1 MSVIEPRSW
10 CLRTETIRAWV
21 ASFVLTAPLGCYVA
35 VEPERRSL
43 AQNKRLHAMI
53 ADAVDGGIATDD
65 GRRLTQE
72 EAKIAFVSGWMIE
85 NGEQSDIIAFNGRPV
100 QLRRST
106 TTFTKEELGSLM
118 DYIES
123 ECAQRGIQLREP
135 S

>member
-10 CLRTETIRAWV
+10 CLRTADIRAWV
-21 ASFVLTAPLGCYVA
+21 ASFVLTAPLGCYVT

-53 ADAVDGGIATDD
+53 ADAVAGGLATDD
-65 GRRLTQE
+65 GRRLTHG

-85 NGEQSDIIAFNGRPV
+85 AGEESDIVAFNGRPV

-106 TTFTKEELGSLM
+106 KTFTKDELGSLM
-118 DYIES
+118 DFIEV
-123 ECAQRGIQLREP
+123 ECAKRGIQLRTDA
-135 S
+135 

>member
-1 MSVIEPRSW
+1 MSAVESRSW
-10 CLRTETIRAWV
+10 CLRTETIREWV
-21 ASFVLTAPLGCYVA
+21 ASFVLTAPLGCYVT

-53 ADAVDGGIATDD
+53 ADAVAGGLATDD
-65 GRRLTQE
+65 GRRLTHE

-85 NGEQSDIIAFNGRPV
+85 SGEESDIVAFNGRPV

-118 DYIES
+118 DFIDA
-123 ECAQRGIQLREP
+123 ECARRGIPLRTDA
-135 S
+135 